1 MYKRVLFCMIAFSLS
16 EIFSSAAVLT
26 RNADTDEILAK
37 TEAEVIKQQNALELK
52 PVIEHAKLLIKEK
65 GNGGVPNMIAIAGC
79 SAVGKSFF
87 ANELAEL
94 LEQEGIKVAILKGD
108 NFLNPDQYDREHFHP
123 WLDYKIAHATIQ
135 RILDGEKSVHMP
147 AWIPEELRP
156 PSKTEMDF
164 SVQGIDLI
172 LFEGEFTL
180 CDDEPYDFR
189 RYSQFG
195 IFIDADGDDILG
207 WDWVRPRGRVEKTK
221 EEMMVNRRPYQER
234 YRTYV
239 RSSRDT
245 AAYLLL
251 KDRDHRYTLQKN

>member
-1 MYKRVLFCMIAFSLS
+1 MYNRVLFCMFAFSS
-16 EIFSSAAVLT
+16 WEIFSSAMVLL
-26 RNADTDEILAK
+26 RIEADEMIAK
-37 TEAEVIKQQNALELK
+37 TEVDNIKQQNADELK
-52 PVIEHAKLLIKEK
+52 PVIEHAKLLVQEK
-65 GNGGVPNMIAIAGC
+65 GMGGIPKILAIAGC

-94 LEQEGIKVAILKGD
+94 LKSEGINVVILRAD
-108 NFLNPDQYDREHFHP
+108 DFINPDLCDREHFHARF
-123 WLDYKIAHATIQ
+123 DYAKAHSTVQ
-135 RILDGEKSVHMP
+135 RILDGEKSIRKP
-147 AWIPEELRP
+147 AWNPERKP
-156 PSKTEMDF
+156 PFIIEEDF

-189 RYSQFG
+189 RYSEFG
-195 IFIDADGDDILG
+195 IFVDADGDDILG
-207 WDWVRPRGRVEKTK
+207 WDWIRLRRRAEKTK

-234 YRTYV
+234 YRTYA

-251 KDRDHRYTLQKN
+251 KDRDHRYTLQKR